1 MIEKSRGV
9 ILATLA
15 AGLLSSCA
23 SQAYNEQS
31 AKGHCLGANAC
42 PGGTAPQPI
51 ISVAARTRARGRDFS
66 TSAAR
71 FAKHRVVSLWSRP

>member
-42 PGGTAPQPI
+42 KSRGDCATANNQC
-51 ISVAARTRARGRDFS
+51 RGQNACKGQGF
-66 TSAAR
+66 
-71 FAKHRVVSLWSRP
+71 LYLSRPDCEAQGGEFVE